1 MPKEIDVTLTQIFCN
16 SNGFGGSIEVSGNI
30 FGATFQNN
38 PNDPKDQR
46 ASRAIFAFP
55 DGPIRISEGQSVA
68 IAAPAATFTLAAPD
82 RDGPDSGPR
91 FLRLG
96 GDLTGIAG
104 NFLTLRF
111 DEALPFKAQ
120 PGEPQVAP
128 RKFELVFAG
137 PNVTIT
143 LTFGA
148 IVSLVF

>member
-46 ASRAIFAFP
+46 ASSAIFAFP
-55 DGPIRISEGQSVA
+55 DGPI
-68 IAAPAATFTLAAPD
+68 
-82 RDGPDSGPR
+82 
-91 FLRLG
+91 
-96 GDLTGIAG
+96 GIAG

-148 IVSLVF
+148 I